1 MSEASSS
8 PRSVS
13 SSATSS
19 TPVARGSRQRA
30 QQTLTCVSVM
40 DILQTLPLTAAGRPA
55 LFGNEVE
62 IYSEEHIG
70 LYDRTFKTQY
80 VRGRC
85 SVTTHRLFYMDE
97 TCSPPVA
104 FFVPLEWITRVTKE
118 AGFLQRSAKVR
129 LDMTTRT
136 QPLVSS
142 FLKLSFKD
150 GGRDDFFNPL
160 EASLKRKAWND
171 SQPSHLSDRRLVK
184 RQFNAADAGI
194 AGIIR
199 RQQEAQLETTEL
211 AATAFSDLANLM
223 LKAKDMVSLIER
235 YVDTQKMGGTNGED
249 ITQTSNEDDINK
261 LSSLMLDMGINSPVT
276 RENSGAAYYEQLAR
290 QLAEFLGDYMPKN
303 GGIMTLSD
311 IYCMFNRARGVELV
325 SPDDLYHAAM
335 LQKGLK
341 LGYSMRKFAGGLIV
355 LQTDSHRED
364 KVAERLV
371 KMAQKSSSGYI
382 SSTDVSVEMHTSL
395 PLAWEYLKVA
405 EELGRLC
412 RDETFEGTNFYPNK
426 FIQFVVGA
434 ERCSHFES

>member
-13 SSATSS
+13 SSAPTSAS
-19 TPVARGSRQRA
+19 APRSGGQHGHKTFTNISA
-30 QQTLTCVSVM
+30 M
-40 DILQTLPLTAAGRPA
+40 DLLQTLPLTAAGRPA

-70 LYDRTFKTQY
+70 LYDRALKTPHLH
-80 VRGRC
+80 GRC

-97 TCSPPVA
+97 TSSPPVA
-104 FFVPLEWITRVTKE
+104 FFVPLEWIFRITKE

-129 LDMTTRT
+129 VDITTRAP
-136 QPLVSS
+136 PLATS

-160 EASLKRKAWND
+160 EASLKRKAWKD
-171 SQPSHLSDRRLVK
+171 TQPSHLTDRRLVK

-194 AGIIR
+194 AGIMR
-199 RQQEAQLETTEL
+199 RQQEAQKETTEL
-211 AATAFSDLANLM
+211 AATAFSDLANMM
-223 LKAKDMVSLIER
+223 LKARDMVSLIER
-235 YVDTQKMGGTNGED
+235 YVDTQKAVELSEED
-249 ITQTSNEDDINK
+249 GATTSREEDINK
-261 LSSLMLDMGINSPVT
+261 LSSLMLDMGITSPVT

-290 QLAEFLGDYMPKN
+290 QLAEYLSDHMPKN

-325 SPDDLYHAAM
+325 SPDDLYHAAL
-335 LQKGLK
+335 LQKKLK
-341 LGYSMRKFAGGLIV
+341 LGYSVRKFPGGLIV

-364 KVAERLV
+364 KVAERLAT
-371 KMAQKSSSGYI
+371 MAQKSSSGYI
-382 SSTDVSVEMHTSL
+382 TSTDVSVEMHTSF

-405 EELGRLC
+405 EELGKLC

-426 FIQFVVGA
+426 FEQFVQDTEV
-434 ERCSHFES
+434 E

>member
-1 MSEASSS
+1 MSEAASS
-8 PRSVS
+8 PRFVG
-13 SSATSS
+13 SSASTSAS
-19 TPVARGSRQRA
+19 GPRSGDHHGHKNFTNISA
-30 QQTLTCVSVM
+30 M
-40 DILQTLPLTAAGRPA
+40 DMLQTLPLTAAGRPA

-70 LYDRTFKTQY
+70 LYDRTVKTSHLH
-80 VRGRC
+80 GRC

-97 TCSPPVA
+97 TSSPPVA
-104 FFVPLEWITRVTKE
+104 FFVPLEWIARITKE

-129 LDMTTRT
+129 VDISTRSPPVAT
-136 QPLVSS
+136 S

-160 EASLKRKAWND
+160 EASLKRKAWKD
-171 SQPSHLSDRRLVK
+171 TQPSHLTDRRLVK

-194 AGIIR
+194 AGIMR
-199 RQQEAQLETTEL
+199 RQQEAQKETTEL

-223 LKAKDMVSLIER
+223 LKARDMVSLIER
-235 YVDTQKMGGTNGED
+235 YVDTQKTVESNGED
-249 ITQTSNEDDINK
+249 GPVTSKEDDINK
-261 LSSLMLDMGINSPVT
+261 LSSLMLDMGITSPVT

-290 QLAEFLGDYMPKN
+290 QLAEYLSDHMPKN

-335 LQKGLK
+335 LQKKLK
-341 LGYSMRKFAGGLIV
+341 LGYSVRKFQGGLIV

-364 KVAERLV
+364 KVAERLA
-371 KMAQKSSSGYI
+371 KMAHKSSSDYI
-382 SSTDVSVEMHTSL
+382 TSSDVSVEMHTSF

-405 EELGRLC
+405 EELGKLC

-426 FIQFVVGA
+426 FDQFVQDTEV
-434 ERCSHFES
+434 E

>member
-13 SSATSS
+13 SSAPTSAS
-19 TPVARGSRQRA
+19 GPRSSKHHGN
-30 QQTLTCVSVM
+30 QTFTNISAM
-40 DILQTLPLTAAGRPA
+40 DLLQTLPLTAAGRPV

-70 LYDRTFKTQY
+70 LYDRTFKTSHLH
-80 VRGRC
+80 GRC

-97 TCSPPVA
+97 TSSPPVA
-104 FFVPLEWITRVTKE
+104 FFLPLEWITRITKE

-129 LDMTTRT
+129 MDITTRP
-136 QPLVSS
+136 QPQATS

-160 EASLKRKAWND
+160 QASLKRKAWKD
-171 SQPSHLSDRRLVK
+171 TQPSHLADRRLVK

-194 AGIIR
+194 AGIMR
-199 RQQEAQLETTEL
+199 RQQEAQKETTEL

-223 LKAKDMVSLIER
+223 LKARDMVSLIER
-235 YVDTQKMGGTNGED
+235 YVDTQKAVESTGED
-249 ITQTSNEDDINK
+249 GTTTSREDDINK
-261 LSSLMLDMGINSPVT
+261 LSSLMLDMGITSPVT

-290 QLAEFLGDYMPKN
+290 QLAEYLSGHMPKN

-325 SPDDLYHAAM
+325 SPDDLYHAAL
-335 LQKGLK
+335 LQKKLK
-341 LGYSMRKFAGGLIV
+341 LGYSVRKFPGGLIV

-364 KVAERLV
+364 KVAVRLAM
-371 KMAQKSSSGYI
+371 MAQKSSSGYI
-382 SSTDVSVEMHTSL
+382 TSTDVSVEMHTSF

-405 EELGRLC
+405 EELGKLC

-426 FIQFVVGA
+426 FEQFAQDTDV
-434 ERCSHFES
+434 E

>member
-1 MSEASSS
+1 MSEAASS

-13 SSATSS
+13 SSTSTTAS
-19 TPVARGSRQRA
+19 GPRSGNHHGHKAFA
-30 QQTLTCVSVM
+30 NVSALDM
-40 DILQTLPLTAAGRPA
+40 LQTLPLTAAGRPA

-70 LYDRTFKTQY
+70 LYDRTFKTSHLH
-80 VRGRC
+80 GRC

-97 TCSPPVA
+97 TSSPPVA
-104 FFVPLEWITRVTKE
+104 FFVPLEWIARITKE

-129 LDMTTRT
+129 VDISTRT
-136 QPLVSS
+136 LPIATS

-160 EASLKRKAWND
+160 EASLKRRAWKD
-171 SQPSHLSDRRLVK
+171 TQPSHLTDRRLVK

-194 AGIIR
+194 AGIMR
-199 RQQEAQLETTEL
+199 RQQEAQKETTEL

-223 LKAKDMVSLIER
+223 LKARDMVSLIER
-235 YVDTQKMGGTNGED
+235 YVDTQKNVESNGEA
-249 ITQTSNEDDINK
+249 SREDEINK
-261 LSSLMLDMGINSPVT
+261 LSSLMLDMGITSPVT

-290 QLAEFLGDYMPKN
+290 QLAEFLSDHMPKN

-325 SPDDLYHAAM
+325 SPDDVYHAAQ
-335 LQKGLK
+335 LQSKLK
-341 LGYSMRKFAGGLIV
+341 LGSSVRRFPGGLIV

-364 KVAERLV
+364 KVAERLA
-371 KMAQKSSSGYI
+371 KMAQKSSLGYI
-382 SSTDVSVEMHTSL
+382 TSSDVSVEMHTSF

-405 EELGRLC
+405 EELGKLC

-426 FIQFVVGA
+426 FDQFVETTEV
-434 ERCSHFES
+434 E